1 MQKEVLVDNLNY
13 HYGLLHF
20 AYILVN
26 VDGVID
32 EREREMMRLICQE
45 EEISEELYQ
54 EFLRTVSS
62 KTERQIFEE
71 GLRLL
76 KMCTHE
82 EKTAAVVHLFRLS
95 EADDNIHR
103 KELKLL
109 FYSLDLMDVEFD
121 DVELS
126 VRMANSRAR
135 QK

>member
-1 MQKEVLVDNLNY
+1 MQKEIMVDNLNY
-13 HYGLLHF
+13 HSGLLHF

-32 EREREMMRLICQE
+32 ERESDMMRLICKE
-45 EEISEELYQ
+45 EDIPEEKYQ
-54 EFLRTVSS
+54 EFLKSAS
-62 KTERQIFEE
+62 GKSERQMFED

-76 KMCTHE
+76 KNCTQE

-126 VRMANSRAR
+126 VRMANSGIS